1 MADRLV
7 GETRKMLENDLYFV
21 VLNSAL
27 TLPDICGK
35 VEYPDERSSKSRYIF
50 WYDEKI
56 GKYEKN
62 PEDKNDSQTFRD
74 AASGMGSLLQ
84 SSLKVTAEFKA
95 RKKQYEYYC
104 NKLLSFGGMNG
115 DDEG

>member
-7 GETRKMLENDLYFV
+7 GEIRKMLENDLYFV

-35 VEYPDERSSKSRYIF
+35 VEYPDERSSKSRY
-50 WYDEKI
+50 
-56 GKYEKN
+56 
-62 PEDKNDSQTFRD
+62 